1 MGGGGEGRGRRAH
14 TQVCPDDQ
22 PRTADEGG
30 HEQEERW
37 VRIEVSD
44 NGEGMTPEVVARIF
58 EPFFSTRPA
67 GKGSGL
73 GLSVSYGIIA
83 SHGGWIEVD
92 SLLGKGSCFRIFLP
106 AGDIKQEE
114 NQDG

>member
-1 MGGGGEGRGRRAH
+1 VPPYNE
-14 TQVCPDDQ
+14 
-22 PRTADEGG
+22 PRTGDERRTGDEGG
-30 HEQEERW
+30 HEQEQRW

-83 SHGGWIEVD
+83 SHGGWIEVE
-92 SLLGKGSCFRIFLP
+92 SIAGKGSCFRIFLP
-106 AGDIKQEE
+106 AGDIKHEE
-114 NQDG
+114 HQDG